1 MAADPYIFAEITS
14 TDRAGVVWVAAILS
28 LLYSLSTLIVR
39 FFVKQHT
46 LGYDDWLIFAATVVA
61 VAQYVAVFVS
71 LSQGLAVST
80 LIQAEE
86 TARSLGP
93 GVMANGILFI
103 FAAAL
108 TKLSVVFFVKR
119 LLTQELRKA
128 WWATHIVLGL
138 TIVWAI
144 AAALLVSVGCSPQ
157 DSLYEPQTCS
167 GMTARW
173 SIVIGT
179 DAFLELAYVAL
190 SVALVVP
197 LQMKAYIKFTVVAAF
212 AFRIPCVVLS
222 ALHGVAIHRFITA
235 EDHGL
240 SIANR
245 LLWQQVVIGYSLVS
259 ATIPTL
265 KSFIRG
271 YNKALGREV
280 SSRSRR
286 LGGGYGLDSYGRSGT
301 ESGLEM
307 RSIPHKGMKRG
318 QGDFQDKLKLR
329 PKEGQQYRAN
339 AFGDNDRIVQDHKRR
354 ASSGSHG
361 SEDPIIRR
369 DVQINV
375 EFEDAPKI

>member
-1 MAADPYIFAEITS
+1 MCSKAF
-14 TDRAGVVWVAAILS
+14 TDW
-28 LLYSLSTLIVR
+28 
-39 FFVKQHT
+39 KQ
-46 LGYDDWLIFAATVVA
+46 
-61 VAQYVAVFVS
+61 
-71 LSQGLAVST
+71 
-80 LIQAEE
+80 
-86 TARSLGP
+86 
-93 GVMANGILFI
+93 
-103 FAAAL
+103 
-108 TKLSVVFFVKR
+108 
-119 LLTQELRKA
+119 
-128 WWATHIVLGL
+128 
-138 TIVWAI
+138 
-144 AAALLVSVGCSPQ
+144 
-157 DSLYEPQTCS
+157 
-167 GMTARW
+167 TARW

>member
-1 MAADPYIFAEITS
+1 
-14 TDRAGVVWVAAILS
+14 
-28 LLYSLSTLIVR
+28 
-39 FFVKQHT
+39 
-46 LGYDDWLIFAATVVA
+46 
-61 VAQYVAVFVS
+61 
-71 LSQGLAVST
+71 
-80 LIQAEE
+80 
-86 TARSLGP
+86 
-93 GVMANGILFI
+93 
-103 FAAAL
+103 
-108 TKLSVVFFVKR
+108 
-119 LLTQELRKA
+119 
-128 WWATHIVLGL
+128 
-138 TIVWAI
+138 
-144 AAALLVSVGCSPQ
+144 
-157 DSLYEPQTCS
+157 
-167 GMTARW
+167 
-173 SIVIGT
+173 VIGT

-222 ALHGVAIHRFITA
+222 ALHGVAIHRFIVA

-259 ATIPTL
+259 ATIPSL

-271 YNKALGREV
+271 YNKALGREA
-280 SSRSRR
+280 SSKSRR

-307 RSIPHKGMKRG
+307 RSLPHKGMKRG
-318 QGDFQDKLKLR
+318 QGDFPDKIKLR

-339 AFGDNDRIVQDHKRR
+339 AFGDNDRIGQDHKRR

-375 EFEDAPKI
+375 EYEDAPKI